1 MHCVN
6 YIWKTRKMI
15 KDLALEQVVGHHHAL
30 GTSITLQI
38 FGTQKRDLLQKSFEL
53 IDHYED
59 LLTVNRDESEVMDI
73 NHAAGDYPVQ
83 VSSPVYGLVK
93 LAVEK
98 SRENF
103 GFNALIGPVVKLWHI
118 GFKGAHVPKDSEIKE
133 RMLLTDPFK
142 VVLNDQDQTVFL
154 KMKGMELDLG
164 GIAKGWIADRIR
176 DLWLAYG
183 VEAGIINLGGNILL
197 VGDSPKR
204 ANGQWVIGIQDPKE
218 PRGDNITSVMVS
230 QCSAVT
236 SGTYERYLV
245 VDGHK
250 YHHLIDPRTG
260 YPVET
265 DLAGVTTFTKTSVE
279 AEIECK
285 RLFFASHP
293 MKNWHDDSDRIG
305 AIFVYND
312 EHVEYDNFNK

>member
-1 MHCVN
+1 
-6 YIWKTRKMI
+6 MI

-38 FGTQKRDLLQKSFEL
+38 FGAQDRKLLQKSFDL

-83 VSSPVYGLVK
+83 VSSAVYSLVK

-118 GFKGAHVPKDSEIKE
+118 GFKGTRVPRDEEIKDKII
-133 RMLLTDPFK
+133 LTNPFK

-204 ANGQWVIGIQDPKE
+204 VNGQWMIGIQDPKE
-218 PRGDNITSVMVS
+218 PRGDNIASVMVP

-260 YPVET
+260 YPVKT
-265 DLAGVTTFTKTSVE
+265 DLAGVTTFTRYSVE

-285 RLFFASHP
+285 RLFFAGHP
-293 MKNWHDDSDRIG
+293 MKGWHDAPDRIG
-305 AIFVYND
+305 AVFVYND
-312 EHVEYDNFNK
+312 EHVEYDNFDQ

>member
-1 MHCVN
+1 
-6 YIWKTRKMI
+6 MI
-15 KDLALEQVVGHHHAL
+15 KNLALEQQVGQHHAL

-38 FGTQKRDLLQKSFEL
+38 FGARDKSVINDSFTL

-59 LLTVNRDESEVMDI
+59 LLTVNRDESEVMDV
-73 NHAAGDYPVQ
+73 NHAAGKHPVQ
-83 VSSPVYGLVK
+83 VSSGTYDLIK

-103 GFNALIGPVVKLWHI
+103 GFNALIGPVVKLWAI
-118 GFKGAHVPKDSEIKE
+118 GFKGAHVPTDDQIKE
-133 RMLLTDPFK
+133 RMKLIDPYS
-142 VVLNDQDQTVFL
+142 VDLNDADQTVYL
-154 KMKGMELDLG
+154 KKPGMELDLG
-164 GIAKGWIADRIR
+164 GIAKGWIADRIK
-176 DLWLAYG
+176 DFWMAYG
-183 VEAGIINLGGNILL
+183 VHAGIINLGGNILL

-204 ANGQWVIGIQDPKE
+204 TSGQWSVGVQDPKE
-218 PRGDNITSVMVS
+218 PRGNNIASVMVP

-265 DLAGVTTFTKTSVE
+265 DLAGVTTFTKYSVE

-285 RLFFASHP
+285 RLFFAGKP
-293 MKNWHDDSDRIG
+293 VAGWHDNPDRIG
-305 AIFVYND
+305 AVFVYND
-312 EHVEYDNFNK
+312 EHVEYDNFQK

>member
-1 MHCVN
+1 
-6 YIWKTRKMI
+6 MI
-15 KDLALEQVVGHHHAL
+15 KDLALEQVVGDHHAL

-38 FGTQKRDLLQKSFEL
+38 FGTQNRDLLQKSFDL

-59 LLTVNRDESEVMDI
+59 IFTVNRDESEVMDI
-73 NHAAGDYPVQ
+73 NHAAGEHPVQ
-83 VSSPVYGLVK
+83 VSSAVYGLVK

-118 GFKGAHVPKDSEIKE
+118 GFKGAHVPKDEEIKD

-142 VVLNDQDQTVFL
+142 VVLNDSDQSVFL

-176 DLWLAYG
+176 DLWRAYG

-204 ANGQWVIGIQDPKE
+204 ISGQWSIGVQDPKQ
-218 PRGDNITSVMVS
+218 PRGCLLYTSPS
-230 QCSAVT
+230 
-236 SGTYERYLV
+236 
-245 VDGHK
+245 
-250 YHHLIDPRTG
+250 PR
-260 YPVET
+260 
-265 DLAGVTTFTKTSVE
+265 DD
-279 AEIECK
+279 
-285 RLFFASHP
+285 RL
-293 MKNWHDDSDRIG
+293 
-305 AIFVYND
+305 
-312 EHVEYDNFNK
+312 

>member
-1 MHCVN
+1 
-6 YIWKTRKMI
+6 MI

-38 FGTQKRDLLQKSFEL
+38 FGTQDRKLLQKSFDL

-83 VSSPVYGLVK
+83 VSSAVYSLVK

-118 GFKGAHVPKDSEIKE
+118 GFKGTRVPRDEEIKDKII
-133 RMLLTDPFK
+133 LTNPFK

-204 ANGQWVIGIQDPKE
+204 VNGQWMIGIQDPKE
-218 PRGDNITSVMVS
+218 PRGDNIASVMVP

-260 YPVET
+260 YPVKT
-265 DLAGVTTFTKTSVE
+265 DLAGVTTFTRYSVE

-285 RLFFASHP
+285 RLFFAGHP
-293 MKNWHDDSDRIG
+293 MKGWHDAPDRIG
-305 AIFVYND
+305 AVFVYND
-312 EHVEYDNFNK
+312 EHVEYDNFDQ

>member
-73 NHAAGDYPVQ
+73 NHAAGDHPVQ

-133 RMLLTDPFK
+133 RKLLTDPFK

>member
-1 MHCVN
+1 
-6 YIWKTRKMI
+6 MI
-15 KDLALEQVVGHHHAL
+15 KELALEQSVGQHHAL

-38 FGTQKRDLLQKSFEL
+38 FGSQDNELIDQSFAL

-59 LLTVNRDESEVMDI
+59 ILTVNRDQSEVMAV
-73 NHAAGDYPVQ
+73 NHAAGKNPVQ
-83 VSSPVYGLVK
+83 VSSGTYSLIK
-93 LAVEK
+93 LAVKE
-98 SRENF
+98 SLANF
-103 GFNALIGPVVKLWHI
+103 GFNALIGPVVKLWSI
-118 GFKGAHVPKDSEIKE
+118 GFKAAHVPTDTQIKE
-133 RMLLTDPFK
+133 KLQLIDPHN
-142 VVLNDQDQTVFL
+142 VELNDLDQSVFL
-154 KMKGMELDLG
+154 TRTGMELDLG

-176 DLWLAYG
+176 DLWRANG
-183 VEAGIINLGGNILL
+183 VNAGIINLGGNILL

-204 ANGQWVIGIQDPKE
+204 ANGQWSVGVQDPKLA
-218 PRGDNITSVMVS
+218 RGQNVTSVMVP

-236 SGTYERYLV
+236 SGTYERYLE

-265 DLAGVTTFTKTSVE
+265 DLAGVTTFTKDSVE

-285 RLFFASHP
+285 RLFFAGHP
-293 MKNWHDDSDRIG
+293 LKDWHNDPDRIG

-312 EHVEYDNFNK
+312 DHVEYDNLNN

>member
-1 MHCVN
+1 M
-6 YIWKTRKMI
+6 
-15 KDLALEQVVGHHHAL
+15 
-30 GTSITLQI
+30 
-38 FGTQKRDLLQKSFEL
+38 
-53 IDHYED
+53 
-59 LLTVNRDESEVMDI
+59 
-73 NHAAGDYPVQ
+73 
-83 VSSPVYGLVK
+83 VK

-142 VVLNDQDQTVFL
+142 VVLDDQNQTVFL

-218 PRGDNITSVMVS
+218 PRGDNITSVMVA

-265 DLAGVTTFTKTSVE
+265 DLAGVTTFTKTSVD

-285 RLFFASHP
+285 RLFFAGHP
-293 MKNWHDDSDRIG
+293 MKNWRDDPDRIG

-312 EHVEYDNFNK
+312 EHVEYDNFDK

>member
-1 MHCVN
+1 
-6 YIWKTRKMI
+6 MI

-38 FGTQKRDLLQKSFEL
+38 FGTQDRKLLQKSFDL

-83 VSSPVYGLVK
+83 VSSAVYSLVK

-118 GFKGAHVPKDSEIKE
+118 GFKGACVPRDEEIKDK
-133 RMLLTDPFK
+133 MILTNPFK

-204 ANGQWVIGIQDPKE
+204 VNGQWMIGIQDPKE
-218 PRGDNITSVMVS
+218 PRGDNIASVMVP

-260 YPVET
+260 YPVKT
-265 DLAGVTTFTKTSVE
+265 DLAGVTTFTRYSVE

-285 RLFFASHP
+285 RLFFA
-293 MKNWHDDSDRIG
+293 G
-305 AIFVYND
+305 ASN
-312 EHVEYDNFNK
+312 ERLA

>member
-73 NHAAGDYPVQ
+73 NHAAGDHPVQ

-118 GFKGAHVPKDSEIKE
+118 GFKGAHVPKDGEIKE

>member
-1 MHCVN
+1 
-6 YIWKTRKMI
+6 MI
-15 KDLALEQVVGHHHAL
+15 KTLALEQQVGQHHAL

-38 FGTQKRDLLQKSFEL
+38 FGARDKKVINDSFVL

-59 LLTVNRDESEVMDI
+59 ILTVNRDESEVMDV
-73 NHAAGDYPVQ
+73 NHAAGKKAVQ
-83 VSSPVYGLVK
+83 VSSGTYDLIK
-93 LAVEK
+93 LAVEE

-103 GFNALIGPVVKLWHI
+103 GFNALIGPIVKLWSI
-118 GFKGAHVPKDSEIKE
+118 GFKNAHVPEPEQIKE
-133 RMLLTDPFK
+133 RMKLIDPYS
-142 VVLNDQDQTVFL
+142 VDLNDLDQTVYL
-154 KMKGMELDLG
+154 RKAGMELDLG

-176 DLWLAYG
+176 DLWRAYG
-183 VEAGIINLGGNILL
+183 VHAGIINLGGNILL

-204 ANGQWVIGIQDPKE
+204 ANGQWSVGVQDPKE
-218 PRGDNITSVMVS
+218 PRGKNITSVMVP

-236 SGTYERYLV
+236 SGTYERYLEV
-245 VDGHK
+245 AGHK

-265 DLAGVTTFTKTSVE
+265 NLAGVTTFTKDSVE

-285 RLFFASHP
+285 RLFFAGKP
-293 MKNWHDDSDRIG
+293 LAGWHDDPDRIG

-312 EHVEYDNFNK
+312 EHIEYDNFQN